1 MARLLI
7 LDEAKVIEIQEP
19 LPDGDYE
26 ISIDEKRQMCYSP
39 KDNAFYQYQEWP
51 SNKEIQTR
59 TKELTEMEDKEEAEK
74 QFQEAKADWK
84 ERSKKVKYKILLDG
98 KDFAETVKQMLED
111 HPTHKE
117 YL

>member
-39 KDNAFYQYQEWP
+39 KDNAFYQYQE
-51 SNKEIQTR
+51 
-59 TKELTEMEDKEEAEK
+59 
-74 QFQEAKADWK
+74 
-84 ERSKKVKYKILLDG
+84 
-98 KDFAETVKQMLED
+98 
-111 HPTHKE
+111 
-117 YL
+117 

>member
-1 MARLLI
+1 
-7 LDEAKVIEIQEP
+7 
-19 LPDGDYE
+19 
-26 ISIDEKRQMCYSP
+26 
-39 KDNAFYQYQEWP
+39 
-51 SNKEIQTR
+51 
-59 TKELTEMEDKEEAEK
+59 MEDKEEAEK

>member
-26 ISIDEKRQMCYSP
+26 ISIDEKRKMCYSP

-51 SNKEIQTR
+51 SNKEIQAKS
-59 TKELTEMEDKEEAEK
+59 KELNEMEDKEEAEK

-84 ERSKKVKYKILLDG
+84 ARSKKVKYKILLDG
-98 KDFAETVKQMLED
+98 EDFAEQVKWMLEEY
-111 HPTHKE
+111 PTHKE